1 MDFELAPEQIE
12 LQRMVRDFAQAEVA
26 PVQARME
33 ADHEFPYELWRKW
46 SDLGMAGI
54 MIPPEYGGSGLDSL
68 SYIIAMEEM
77 GTVSQTFALIWQ
89 VHVLVANM
97 YVQLGTPEQKE
108 RWLPPFA
115 RGDKLGAIALTEP
128 GAGSDAGGLRTR
140 AVRDSDGGGDGWVIN
155 GNKIFISNA
164 GTAISDGTVVMAVT
178 GEQPNGRKA
187 ISSFIIPTG
196 TPGYQLGQSFDKMA
210 WHGMDNRE
218 LVFEDCRVPA
228 DHLLGREG
236 AGLKQALA
244 GLNLGR
250 IVFGTLGCAL
260 TRACLEE
267 TLAYSKD
274 RKQFGQP
281 LSAFQLTQAKLA
293 NMATHAEG
301 TRRFAHYVAWLH
313 AQGREC
319 HTEAA
324 MVKLMG
330 TRLAVQAA
338 QDAYQ
343 IHGGYGFMHDYRVN
357 RLYREAQILE
367 IGEGTSEIQQ
377 ILIARALGC

>member
-1 MDFELAPEQIE
+1 MNFELAPEQIE
-12 LQRMVRDFAQAEVA
+12 LQRMARDFAVAEVA
-26 PVQARME
+26 PVQEQMDR
-33 ADHEFPYELWRKW
+33 DHEFPYELWRKW

-54 MIPPEYGGSGLDSL
+54 MIPQEYGGSGLDSL
-68 SYIIAMEEM
+68 SYILAMEEV

-97 YVQLGTPEQKE
+97 HALLGTPAQKE
-108 RWLPPFA
+108 RWLPSFA

-128 GAGSDAGGLRTR
+128 GAGSDAGGLRTK
-140 AVRDSDGGGDGWVIN
+140 AVRDGAGDWIIN

-164 GTAISDGTVVMAVT
+164 GTKISDGTVLMAVT
-178 GEQPNGRKA
+178 GERPDGRKS
-187 ISSFIIPTG
+187 ISSFIVPAG
-196 TPGYQLGQSFDKMA
+196 TPGYTLGQSFDKMA

-218 LVFEDCRVPA
+218 LVFEDCRLPA
-228 DHLLGREG
+228 DHLLGAEG
-236 AGLKQALA
+236 AGLRQALG

-250 IVFGTLGCAL
+250 IVFGTLGVAL
-260 TRACLEE
+260 MRACLDEALSYAKGR
-267 TLAYSKD
+267 T
-274 RKQFGQP
+274 QFSQP
-281 LSAFQLTQAKLA
+281 LSSFQLTQGKLA
-293 NMATHAEG
+293 DMAAHAEG
-301 TRRFAHYVAWLH
+301 CRRFAHYVAWLH
-313 AQGREC
+313 GQGREC

-330 TRLAVQAA
+330 TRLAVDVAR
-338 QDAYQ
+338 DAYQ

-367 IGEGTSEIQQ
+367 IGEGTTEVQQ